1 MPFPEK
7 PILCRR
13 IKGVFLSG
21 TQAESGRRMEGVS
34 ARIVCDFLV
43 EGREKGSEILVQV
56 SDFHSSVW
64 KRDIAVT

>member
-1 MPFPEK
+1 M
-7 PILCRR
+7 
-13 IKGVFLSG
+13 
-21 TQAESGRRMEGVS
+21 S